1 MSDTGHISI
10 RQARAQDIPT
20 LIAFRREM
28 FLDMQ
33 VTSPERL
40 EASLEPFGKW
50 LDEQMQAGEAQGFL
64 AQGPRGPVGSALGW
78 IYQWYPS
85 PMYPE
90 NRKVGY
96 LFNVFVAEGFRR
108 QGLARRLVEDCIG
121 WLKSCGARKITLH
134 TSEKGRSLYASLG
147 FQEGNEM
154 ELDLPGG

>member
-1 MSDTGHISI
+1 MSDAGEISI
-10 RQARAQDIPT
+10 RQARPEDIPT
-20 LIAFRREM
+20 LVSFRREM

-33 VTSPERL
+33 VTSSERL
-40 EASLEPFGKW
+40 EASLEPFGRW
-50 LDEQMQAGEAQGFL
+50 LAEQMQAGEAQGFL

-108 QGLARRLVEDCIG
+108 QGLARRLVEDCIE
-121 WLKSCGARKITLH
+121 WLRRAGARKITLH
-134 TSEKGRSLYASLG
+134 TSEKGRTLYASLG
-147 FQEGNEM
+147 FKEGSEM
-154 ELDLPGG
+154 ELSL